1 MARKSGR
8 KERGG
13 GRGPGRA
20 WSRVYP
26 FEVRREVV
34 RQLVEHH
41 ASLTLVSKTF
51 GIAEMTIR
59 NWVVAFQ
66 LGGEQALLPKTPGRP
81 TQAMGDEADPLVA
94 AVTALKEEHPE
105 YGARRIRDM
114 VQRLEALGVS
124 ASTVQRVLVAAGMVT
139 PPAPGPVER
148 GERPPRRFERA
159 APNQLWQSDI
169 FTFLLRR
176 HERLYLTA
184 FMDDHSRFLVSFVLA
199 HHQKGSLV
207 LEALER
213 GIAAYGTPQEVLT
226 DQGRQYTAWRGE
238 TLFEERLRQY
248 GIRHIKSRPQHPET
262 LGKIERFW
270 KTLWEEFLSRTVFA
284 DFADCQ
290 RRLGLFV
297 EGYNFQRPHQ
307 ALDGL
312 VPADRY
318 FRAAPQVRAAIE
330 KSIEANALR
339 RAQQQPT
346 QKPFYLVGRLG
357 DQDLSIA
364 AEGQGLRVRL
374 GNEEPQTIN
383 LQKERTDDEQTPPSR
398 FRTYQEADQ
407 VAANATVAAHEHR
420 ARPDGAAQMPAAVER
435 AVGREVG
442 ERGDRGDEG
451 LAGHVLPA
459 RDPGPSGD
467 VGGVGPGG
475 RQRYEQGGNA
485 GWADQ
490 GARREGEEVGARE
503 AALGALA
510 PFDAPG
516 GEARAHEA
524 GPWETSGEPQQP
536 AVGSED
542 GVAELDPDTAE
553 RLQRAFDPDEGWRGR
568 ADKWERKL
576 TGASA
581 PAGILGPEET
591 DDPSRPPSPRRQ
603 EAPDLRAGT
612 GGARADD
619 GAFPDDP
626 GRDERAAHGERGSE
640 AARHEP
646 QPLPDPLA
654 PGREGGAAVREAQ
667 GGWPTAQAGAGSR
680 AAGGAHPPAEG
691 ERAVED
697 AQRGGGEAAQPGWG
711 LGTGQ
716 DRHPG
721 PQSADGE
728 DQDAEQ

>member
-1 MARKSGR
+1 
-8 KERGG
+8 
-13 GRGPGRA
+13 
-20 WSRVYP
+20 VYP
-26 FEVRREVV
+26 FDVRREVV
-34 RQLVEHH
+34 RELVERHG
-41 ASLTLVSKTF
+41 SLSLVSKTF

-59 NWVVAFQ
+59 NWLVAYQ
-66 LGGEQALLPKTPGRP
+66 LGGEEALLPRRSGRRRE
-81 TQAMGDEADPLVA
+81 ARDESDPVVA
-94 AVTALKEEHPE
+94 AVMALKEGHPE
-105 YGARRIRDM
+105 YGARRIRDL
-114 VQRLEALGVS
+114 VQRFEALGVS
-124 ASTVQRVLVAAGMVT
+124 ASTVQRVLADVGMVT
-139 PPAPGPVER
+139 PPVPGPVER

-207 LEALER
+207 LESLER
-213 GIAAYGTPQEVLT
+213 GIASYGTPQEVLT

-270 KTLWEEFLSRTVFA
+270 KTLWDEFLSRTVFA

-374 GNEEPQTIN
+374 GNEAPQTVN
-383 LQKERTDDEQTPPSR
+383 LQKERTDDDPTTPSR
-398 FRTYQEADQ
+398 FRTYEEADQ
-407 VAANATVAAHEHR
+407 VPSDPSVAAHEHR
-420 ARPDGAAQMPAAVER
+420 ARSDGAAEVPASAQR

-442 ERGDRGDEG
+442 ERGDLGDED
-451 LAGHVLPA
+451 LAGHVLST
-459 RDPGPSGD
+459 RDPGAGSD
-467 VGGVGPGG
+467 VGGADPGD
-475 RQRYEQGGNA
+475 RERFEQGRHA
-485 GWADQ
+485 GRAAQ
-490 GARREGEEVGARE
+490 GVGGEGEEAGARE
-503 AALGALA
+503 AAPGAAIAL
-510 PFDAPG
+510 DAPG

-524 GPWETSGEPQQP
+524 GPWEADREPQRSTP
-536 AVGSED
+536 TAGADD
-542 GVAELDPDTAE
+542 GVAELDPETAA
-553 RLQRAFDPDEGWRGR
+553 RLERAFDPDEGWRER

-581 PAGILGPEET
+581 PSGSLGPEET
-591 DDPSRPPSPRRQ
+591 NGTQRPPSPKRQ

-612 GGARADD
+612 GGASGD
-619 GAFPDDP
+619 GGALQDDP
-626 GRDERAAHGERGSE
+626 GRHEWSAHGERGRE

-646 QPLPDPLA
+646 QPLPDVA
-654 PGREGGAAVREAQ
+654 TPGREGSLAIRDPQ
-667 GGWPTAQAGAGSR
+667 GGWPAAQASPG
-680 AAGGAHPPAEG
+680 GGAPGGALAPAEG
-691 ERAVED
+691 KRATED

-711 LGTGQ
+711 LGAGQ
-716 DRHPG
+716 DRDAGDPG
-721 PQSADGE
+721 ADGE
-728 DQDAEQ
+728 GEDSEQ

>member
-1 MARKSGR
+1 M
-8 KERGG
+8 
-13 GRGPGRA
+13 
-20 WSRVYP
+20 
-26 FEVRREVV
+26 
-34 RQLVEHH
+34 RQLIEHH
-41 ASLTLVSKTF
+41 TSLALVSKTF

-59 NWVVAFQ
+59 NWLVAYQ
-66 LGGEQALLPKTPGRP
+66 LGGEEALLPKRTGRRRQP
-81 TQAMGDEADPLVA
+81 RDESDPLVA
-94 AVTALKEEHPE
+94 AVTGLKEEHPE
-105 YGARRIRDM
+105 YGARRIRDL

-124 ASTVQRVLVAAGMVT
+124 ATTVQRVLVAAGMVA

-270 KTLWEEFLSRTVFA
+270 KTLWEEFLSRTVFS

-330 KSIEANALR
+330 KNIEANALR

-383 LQKERTDDEQTPPSR
+383 LQKERPDDEQAPPTR
-398 FRTYQEADQ
+398 FRTYEEADK
-407 VAANATVAAHEHR
+407 APANATMGAHEHR
-420 ARPDGAAQMPAAVER
+420 GRPDGAAPLPAAVER

-442 ERGDRGDEG
+442 ERGGRGDED
-451 LAGHVLPA
+451 LAGRVLPA
-459 RDPGPSGD
+459 RDPGPGGD
-467 VGGVGPGG
+467 VGGAGPGG
-475 RQRYEQGGNA
+475 RERFEQGRSA
-485 GWADQ
+485 SWEDQ
-490 GARREGEEVGARE
+490 SPGGEGEEARARE
-503 AALGALA
+503 TALGAA
-510 PFDAPG
+510 ASSHAPG
-516 GEARAHEA
+516 GEAWAHEA
-524 GPWETSGEPQQP
+524 RPWEATREPS
-536 AVGSED
+536 AAGAED
-542 GVAELDPDTAE
+542 GIAELDPDTAA

-581 PAGILGPEET
+581 PAGILRPEET
-591 DDPSRPPSPRRQ
+591 DDPVRPQRQ
-603 EAPDLRAGT
+603 EAPDLRTGA
-612 GGARADD
+612 GGAYADG
-619 GAFPDDP
+619 GALSDDP
-626 GRDERAAHGERGSE
+626 RRDEWAAHGERGSE
-640 AARHEP
+640 APRHES
-646 QPLPDPLA
+646 QPLPDVGA
-654 PGREGGAAVREAQ
+654 PCREGGAGVGDSKSSGQARPASP
-667 GGWPTAQAGAGSR
+667 GGR
-680 AAGGAHPPAEG
+680 AASGAVAPAEG
-691 ERAVED
+691 KRAAED

-711 LGTGQ
+711 LGAGQ
-716 DRHPG
+716 DRHAG
-721 PQSADGE
+721 PQGERGE
-728 DQDAEQ
+728 DEDSEQ

>member
-1 MARKSGR
+1 
-8 KERGG
+8 
-13 GRGPGRA
+13 
-20 WSRVYP
+20 VYP
-26 FEVRREVV
+26 FDVRREVV
-34 RQLVEHH
+34 RELVERHG
-41 ASLTLVSKTF
+41 SLALVSKTF

-59 NWVVAFQ
+59 NWLVAFQ
-66 LGGEQALLPKTPGRP
+66 LGGEQALLPRRSGRRRE
-81 TQAMGDEADPLVA
+81 ARDESDPVVA
-94 AVTALKEEHPE
+94 AVMALKGEHPE
-105 YGARRIRDM
+105 YGARRIRDL
-114 VQRLEALGVS
+114 VQRFEALGVS
-124 ASTVQRVLVAAGMVT
+124 ASTVQRVLADVGMVT
-139 PPAPGPVER
+139 PPVPGPVER

-207 LEALER
+207 LESLER

-270 KTLWEEFLSRTVFA
+270 KTLWDEFLSRTVFA

-383 LQKERTDDEQTPPSR
+383 LQKERTDDDPTTPSR
-398 FRTYQEADQ
+398 FRTYEEADK
-407 VAANATVAAHEHR
+407 VPPNTAVAAHEHR
-420 ARPDGAAQMPAAVER
+420 TQSDRAAPMPTAAQR

-442 ERGDRGDEG
+442 ERGDLGDED
-451 LAGHVLPA
+451 LARHVLPA
-459 RDPGPSGD
+459 RDAGAGGD
-467 VGGVGPGG
+467 VGSPDPGG
-475 RQRYEQGGNA
+475 RERFEQGRWA
-485 GWADQ
+485 GWAAQ
-490 GARREGEEVGARE
+490 GIGGEGEEVGARKAE
-503 AALGALA
+503 IGAAAIA
-510 PFDAPG
+510 DAPG
-516 GEARAHEA
+516 GEAGAVE
-524 GPWETSGEPQQP
+524 GWPWEATGEPQRSTP
-536 AVGSED
+536 TAGADD
-542 GVAELDPDTAE
+542 GVAELDPETAA
-553 RLQRAFDPDEGWRGR
+553 RLEWAFDPDEGWRER

-581 PAGILGPEET
+581 PSGSLSPEEP
-591 DDPSRPPSPRRQ
+591 DDPQRQ

-612 GGARADD
+612 DRASPDGGAL
-619 GAFPDDP
+619 PDDP
-626 GRDERAAHGERGSE
+626 RRDERAAHGERRSE
-640 AARHEP
+640 TTRHES
-646 QPLPDPLA
+646 QPLPDAGA
-654 PGREGGAAVREAQ
+654 PGREGGAGVRDSQ
-667 GGWPTAQAGAGSR
+667 GSRQAAQASAGDR
-680 AAGGAHPPAEG
+680 ASGGAVAPAEG
-691 ERAVED
+691 ERAAED
-697 AQRGGGEAAQPGWG
+697 AQRSGGEAAQPGWG

-716 DRHPG
+716 DRHAG
-721 PQSADGE
+721 TQGADGQDE
-728 DQDAEQ
+728 DAEQ